1 MLLTLVA
8 STSALAGFGAGGA
21 SKKATLK
28 PKSQWDKYLK
38 LRGKVKKEGRVAGV
52 AFAEVAVRFEGEDWS
67 PVGFVGADGV
77 SVEAA
82 ATRQKRLIAE
92 HAQRIYPAMRATGET
107 SALQWGLKSITA
119 FVDNKPEAT
128 SDEFVALSKIDEDV
142 SEKKVGFE
150 GIPDPTTG
158 YYCMY
163 SSGKLMGEAGRSDAE
178 MGITGGKKSGEKRTG
193 L

>member
-1 MLLTLVA
+1 MGAQEHYCVSIQPYLIKSFLRLTA
-8 STSALAGFGAGGA
+8 C
-21 SKKATLK
+21 
-28 PKSQWDKYLK
+28 PH
-38 LRGKVKKEGRVAGV
+38 RNR
-52 AFAEVAVRFEGEDWS
+52 
-67 PVGFVGADGV
+67 
-77 SVEAA
+77 
-82 ATRQKRLIAE
+82 
-92 HAQRIYPAMRATGET
+92 
-107 SALQWGLKSITA
+107 

-128 SDEFVALSKIDEDV
+128 GDEFVALSKIDEDV